1 MKITRIVA
9 ISDTH
14 GAYKPIEQMFSKFKA
29 DVYVHCGDGY
39 READLFRKSGE
50 FHPLVFVRG
59 NCDVGCPEPTEREL
73 DIDGKKIYITHGHRH
88 YVKSGMSD
96 LYDLAER
103 KGYSAVFFGHT
114 HSPVCS
120 YFKGTWFLNPGSA
133 GMPYDGK
140 PKAAVLDITDTG
152 VFGFLTELN

>member
-1 MKITRIVA
+1 MSSVIIIGAGAAGLMAAYSAGLSGHSVRIFE
-9 ISDTH
+9 SN
-14 GAYKPIEQMFSKFKA
+14 EKA
-29 DVYVHCGDGY
+29 
-39 READLFRKSGE
+39 
-50 FHPLVFVRG
+50 
-59 NCDVGCPEPTEREL
+59 
-73 DIDGKKIYITHGHRH
+73 GKKIYITHGHRH

-103 KGYSAVFFGHT
+103 KGYAAVFFGHT